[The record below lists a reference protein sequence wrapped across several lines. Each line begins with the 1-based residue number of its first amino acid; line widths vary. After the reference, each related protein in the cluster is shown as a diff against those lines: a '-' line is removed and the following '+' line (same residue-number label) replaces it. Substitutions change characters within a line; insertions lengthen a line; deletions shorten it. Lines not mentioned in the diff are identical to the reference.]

1 MKPYLVKKSLSLLL
15 LMICIA
21 SGYTQT
27 DVIVGK
33 HTLFLNPLP
42 FYKNTF
48 QVGYER
54 KFGSSIGVL
63 FSGGYT
69 LVTTDDDGKRG
80 ANGEVQFRY
89 YFVGRNGKA
98 NCSFYIAPYAKFNY
112 LESTWVF
119 DTDQSGLSYKDIYVS
134 AYSGGLLYG
143 VKWSFKNRFTIDL
156 NIGGGVQKSFIN
168 GELPSP
174 HMDVRYYGA
183 ITGFVPKLGFQFGY
197 NF

>member
-1 MKPYLVKKSLSLLL
+1 MKSYLVKKSLPLLL
-15 LMICIA
+15 LMIGFA
-21 SGYTQT
+21 TVYAQT
-27 DVIVGK
+27 DVKIRIN
-33 HTLFLNPLP
+33 TFYTNPLL
-42 FYKNTF
+42 FYNNTF
-48 QVGYER
+48 QIGYER
-54 KFGSSIGVL
+54 KFTSAIGVL

-69 LVTTDDDGKRG
+69 LVATDDDGKRG
-80 ANGEVQFRY
+80 GNGEVQFRY

-112 LESTWVF
+112 LESTWGF